1 MQPGLIVTNKPFA
14 FQERSFLFACEIVGF
29 ARVVAEHGYIFR
41 RLAGQLV
48 DAGGSVGANLEESAD
63 AQTKPD
69 FISKQFIALKE
80 ARETR
85 FWLRLI
91 AVSEPTFAPQATP
104 LIAEASEFVAML
116 TASVKTARSNANRG
130 QK

>member
-1 MQPGLIVTNKPFA
+1 MQFPESMREKPFD
-14 FQERSFLFACEIVGF
+14 FRERSFLFACEIVGF
-29 ARVVAEHGYIFR
+29 ARQVADQGYIFK

-48 DAGGSVGANLEESAD
+48 DAGGSIGANLEESAD

-80 ARETR
+80 AREAR

-91 AVSEPTFAPQATP
+91 AVSEPSFASQAAP
-104 LIAEASEFVAML
+104 LIAEASE
-116 TASVKTARSNANRG
+116 S
-130 QK
+130 

>member
-1 MQPGLIVTNKPFA
+1 MAEKGKGKGKR
-14 FQERSFLFACEIVGF
+14 ERGKGKTGREIVGF

-91 AVSEPTFAPQATP
+91 AVTEPAFAPQR
-104 LIAEASEFVAML
+104 L
-116 TASVKTARSNANRG
+116 R
-130 QK
+130 